1 MKYSFTRLLA
11 LILIIVGSAVAS
23 RAMAQEN
30 AKAGDAKAA
39 DTKPPVKLTE
49 GQWKAVE
56 GYFRNP
62 HNDEMF
68 VQFSGVKDTLH
79 AKLLWNN
86 ADIPFT
92 PESDLQFLGKN
103 EDGGPFRIKFV
114 KDSSG
119 TIYQVTIGG
128 GESWPREK
136 NYKPVIKTEMVH
148 TPEQL
153 KPFEGLYHMKDH
165 PEQFIQFS
173 VRGNSLVLKQHW
185 DGEEVPFVPQSELV
199 FFSRQSPVFALDF
212 TKGPDGSIAEARAFK
227 RDIWIRTKKQVPTAA
242 QLKSYEG
249 KYRFKDDPDN
259 MVQLVA
265 RGNDLVVRQ
274 LWDGKET
281 VVQPKTETYFY
292 NDQRS
297 YPLQIGLD
305 KDGKVIR
312 ITILGMDEFSPVAQ

>member
-11 LILIIVGSAVAS
+11 FMLFTGSAFVAS
-23 RAMAQEN
+23 QAMAQEN
-30 AKAGDAKAA
+30 AKPADAKAA
-39 DTKPPVKLTE
+39 DAKPPVKLTE

-56 GYFRNP
+56 GIFRNP
-62 HNDEMF
+62 QNEEMF
-68 VQFSGVKDTLH
+68 VQFSGVRDTLH
-79 AKLLWNN
+79 AKLLWSNG
-86 ADIPFT
+86 DIPFT
-92 PESDLQFLGKN
+92 PESEFQFLGKS
-103 EDGGPFRIKFV
+103 EDGGPFRITFV

-119 TIYQVTIGG
+119 VINLVTIGG

-136 NYKPVIKTEMVH
+136 NYKPVVKNEMTH

-153 KPFEGLYHMKDH
+153 KPFEGLFHLKDR
-165 PEQFIQFS
+165 PEQYIQFI
-173 VRGNSLVLKQHW
+173 VRGNNLVLKQHW
-185 DGEEVPFVPQSELV
+185 DGEEVSFVPQSELV
-199 FFSRQSPVFALDF
+199 FFSRQAPLFQLDF

-227 RDIWIRTKKQVPTAA
+227 RDIWVRTKKQIPTVV
-242 QLKSYEG
+242 QLRSYEG

-281 VVQPKTETYFY
+281 VVQPQTETYFY

-297 YPLQIGLD
+297 YPLLIVLD

-312 ITILGMDEFSPVAQ
+312 LTILGMDEFSPVTQ

>member
-11 LILIIVGSAVAS
+11 FMLFMAGPFVAS
-23 RAMAQEN
+23 RAIGQE
-30 AKAGDAKAA
+30 KA
-39 DTKPPVKLTE
+39 KPPVKLTE
-49 GQWKAVE
+49 GQWKTVE
-56 GYFRNP
+56 GFFRNP
-62 HNDEMF
+62 HNEEMV
-68 VQFSGVKDTLH
+68 VQFSGVKDTLQ
-79 AKLLWNN
+79 ARLLWNN
-86 ADIPFT
+86 AVIPFT
-92 PESDLQFLGKN
+92 PESDLQFLGKS
-103 EDGGPFRIKFV
+103 EDGGPFRVNFI

-119 TIYQVTIGG
+119 GVNGVSIGN
-128 GESWPREK
+128 GETWPREK
-136 NYKPVIKTEMVH
+136 NYKPVIKTEMAH

-153 KPFEGLYHMKDH
+153 KPFEGLFQLKER
-165 PEQFIQFS
+165 PEQHIQFT

-185 DGEEVPFVPQSELV
+185 DGEEVSFVPQSELV
-199 FFSRQSPVFALDF
+199 FFSRQAPVFALDF
-212 TKGPDGSIAEARAFK
+212 TKGPDGTISQARAFK
-227 RDIWIRTKKQVPTAA
+227 RDIWIRTVKKAPTSA

-259 MVQLVA
+259 LVQLVA

-281 VVQPKTETYFY
+281 VVQPQTETYFY

-312 ITILGMDEFSPVAQ
+312 LTILGMDEFSPVAQ